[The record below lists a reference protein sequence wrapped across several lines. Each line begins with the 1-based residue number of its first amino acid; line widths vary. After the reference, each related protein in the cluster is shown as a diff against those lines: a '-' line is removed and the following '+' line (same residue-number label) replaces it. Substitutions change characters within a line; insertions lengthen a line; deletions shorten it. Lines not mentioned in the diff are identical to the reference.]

1 MFAWESLRVLCLGGA
16 GQTGQEI
23 GRRLAGLHAE
33 TIIVHDLS
41 LERSEAAINSIRSG
55 VKGDSPT
62 EYVASAGDLFMPG
75 TLNGW
80 EFVACEGPVARA
92 ARETGVRPDAAAR
105 ADLLGRLAHTRLGM
119 FTPATVQ
126 DSLIWNL
133 LDAYRPHV
141 VVDSINTATVLG
153 YAADIIQS
161 GRDVT
166 ALSHRILGI
175 LANGKNDEIPLAD
188 LGARIDALAGDDAH
202 QVQHDLVE
210 MWKTSLGMTA
220 QMDTAC
226 MIRFVQC
233 LHAAFA
239 GDAETKIPEFARY
252 VKVHTTGL
260 GGMGFNIRYTHGDTG
275 EPGLSTKLL
284 GKVCAAGSLT
294 QLLLSL
300 AHTPGCDVRV
310 VVPAAVVG
318 WTMPPD
324 ALVRNRAG
332 EVVPVVDSETLLA
345 CDGSI
350 TLRDALDSA
359 DERVVDVGEDLEIP
373 HLASGENWPYAV
385 EDITAVTALGQMGSI
400 TKEEV
405 AAATIDCIAGDSR
418 YDILAAIDAALL
430 LPTETAA
437 VERDRLL
444 GTCARKHKS
453 GYRFPSVSIGHL
465 GPTTAKLL
473 YEIEIIRAAFETVAR
488 VVEET
493 PTRMALRGCGYIL
506 EDGEGAIL
514 RRQILSLGIPVFLA
528 KGPDRCG
535 VLLGKRVAHPD
546 PRDTDA
552 LARPIDTDDAQVRA
566 WIGSGW
572 VDLTGPRMC
581 FWHDRFREV
590 LDALRNDQAVS
601 RNWFDPDRPFSAGQF
616 LGYLYSISGGQ
627 RREYR

>member
-1 MFAWESLRVLCLGGA
+1 MLCLGGA

-23 GRRLAGLHAE
+23 CRRLADLGVEA
-33 TIIVHDLS
+33 IFVHDLS
-41 LERSEAAINSIRSG
+41 RERSEAAIDAIR
-55 VKGDSPT
+55 GDSAT
-62 EYVASAGDLFMPG
+62 AFVASAGDLFLPG
-75 TLNGW
+75 SLNGW
-80 EFVACEGPVARA
+80 EFVAADGPVSRV
-92 ARETGVRPDAAAR
+92 ARETGTRSDPAGR
-105 ADLLGRLAHTRLGM
+105 ADLLGGLAQNRLGT
-119 FTPATVQ
+119 FTPAIVK

-166 ALSHRILGI
+166 ELSRRILDT
-175 LANGKNDEIPLAD
+175 LAGGTDEPIPVD
-188 LGARIDALAGDDAH
+188 ELGRRIEALAGDDAH
-202 QVQHDLVE
+202 QVQRDLVE
-210 MWKTSLGMTA
+210 MLKTSLGMAA

-239 GDAETKIPEFARY
+239 GDEQVVIPEFARY

-324 ALVRNRAG
+324 AIVRDRAG
-332 EVVPVVDSETLLA
+332 AGVTVVDSETLVA
-345 CDGSI
+345 CDGTGSI
-350 TLRDALDSA
+350 RDALDDA
-359 DERVVDVGEDLEIP
+359 DARVTDVGETLEVP
-373 HLASGENWPYAV
+373 HLASGENRPYAI
-385 EDITAVTALGQMGSI
+385 EEITAVTALGQMGSI

-405 AAATIDCIAGDSR
+405 AAATLDCVAGDSR
-418 YDILAAIDAALL
+418 YDLLAAIDASLL

-444 GTCARKHKS
+444 EICGRKHS
-453 GYRFPSVSIGHL
+453 TGYRFPSVSIGNL

-473 YEIEIIRAAFETVAR
+473 YEIEIIRAAFENVAH
-488 VVEET
+488 VVEQT
-493 PTRMALRGCGYIL
+493 PARMALRGCGYIL
-506 EDGEGAIL
+506 EDREGAIL
-514 RRQILSLGIPVFLA
+514 RRQILSLGIPLFLA

-535 VLLGKRVAHPD
+535 VLLGRRVAFPD
-546 PRDTDA
+546 PRDADA
-552 LARPIDTDDAQVRA
+552 LARPLDPDDPEVRGWIDR
-566 WIGSGW
+566 GW
-572 VDLTGPRMC
+572 VDLTGPRMSW
-581 FWHDRFREV
+581 WHDRFSEV
-590 LDALRNDQAVS
+590 LDALRNDRAVS
-601 RNWFDPDRPFSAGQF
+601 RNWFDPARPFSAGQF
-616 LGYLYSISGGQ
+616 LGYLYSISGGH

>member
-1 MFAWESLRVLCLGGA
+1 
-16 GQTGQEI
+16 
-23 GRRLAGLHAE
+23 
-33 TIIVHDLS
+33 
-41 LERSEAAINSIRSG
+41 
-55 VKGDSPT
+55 
-62 EYVASAGDLFMPG
+62 MPG
-75 TLNGW
+75 SLNGW
-80 EFVACEGPVARA
+80 EFVPCDGPVSRA
-92 ARETGVRPDAAAR
+92 VRETAVRPDPANR
-105 ADLLGRLAHTRLGM
+105 ADVLGSLAASRLGM
-119 FTPATVQ
+119 FTPTVVK

-161 GRDVT
+161 GRHVT
-166 ALSHRILGI
+166 ALSSRILAI
-175 LANGKNDEIPLAD
+175 LAADTNGEIPVDD
-188 LGARIDALAGDDAH
+188 LGPRIDALSGDDAN
-202 QVQHDLVE
+202 QVQRDLVE
-210 MWKTSLGMTA
+210 MLKTSLGMTA

-239 GDAETKIPEFARY
+239 GNEDVAIPEFARY

-324 ALVRNRAG
+324 ALIRDRAG
-332 EVVPVVDSETLLA
+332 AVLPVVDSETLVA
-345 CDGSI
+345 CDGSS
-350 TLRDALDSA
+350 TLQDALDNA
-359 DERVVDVGEDLEIP
+359 DARVVDVGEELEVP

-405 AAATIDCIAGDSR
+405 AAATLDCIAGDSR

-444 GTCARKHKS
+444 GICGRKHS
-453 GYRFPSVSIGHL
+453 TGYRFPSVSIGHL

-473 YEIEIIRAAFETVAR
+473 YEIEIIRASFETVAR

-493 PTRMALRGCGYIL
+493 PSRMALRGCAYIL
-506 EDGEGAIL
+506 EDREGAIL
-514 RRQILSLGIPVFLA
+514 RRQMLSLGIPLFLA

-535 VLLGKRVAHPD
+535 VLLGKRIAHPD
-546 PRDTDA
+546 PRDAEA
-552 LARPIDTDDAQVRA
+552 LARPIDPDDEQVRA
-566 WIGSGW
+566 WIDRGW
-572 VDLTGPRMC
+572 VDLTGPRMSW
-581 FWHDRFREV
+581 WHDRFKEV
-590 LDALRNDQAVS
+590 DAALRNDQVVS

-616 LGYLYSISGGQ
+616 LGYMYSISGGQ
-627 RREYR
+627 RPAYG

>member
-1 MFAWESLRVLCLGGA
+1 MFRWESLRVLCLGGA

-23 GRRLAGLHAE
+23 CRRLAELRAE
-33 TIIVHDLS
+33 TIIVHDLT
-41 LERSEAAINSIRSG
+41 LERAEAAIDTIRAG
-55 VKGDSPT
+55 VCGDSPSA
-62 EYVASAGDLFMPG
+62 YVASAGDLFMPG
-75 TLNGW
+75 ALNGW
-80 EFVACEGPVARA
+80 EFVSCDGPVSRIS
-92 ARETGVRPDAAAR
+92 REAGARPDPAER
-105 ADLLGRLAHTRLGM
+105 ADLLGCLAESRLGM
-119 FTPATVQ
+119 FTPSVVK
-126 DSLIWNL
+126 DSLIWSL

-141 VVDSINTATVLG
+141 VIDSINTATVLG

-166 ALSHRILGI
+166 ALSRRILDT
-175 LANGKNDEIPLAD
+175 LAGGTHEEIPVAE
-188 LGARIDALAGDDAH
+188 LGQRIDALAGDDAH
-202 QVQHDLVE
+202 QVRRDLVA
-210 MWKTSLGMTA
+210 MFKTSLGMTA
-220 QMDTAC
+220 QLDTAC
-226 MIRFVQC
+226 MIRYVQC

-239 GDAETKIPEFARY
+239 GDEQTAIPEFARY

-318 WTMPPD
+318 WTMPDD
-324 ALVRNRAG
+324 AFIRDRAG
-332 EVVPVVDSETLLA
+332 AVLPVVDSETLVP
-345 CDGSI
+345 CDGSSS
-350 TLRDALDSA
+350 LQDALDNSDA
-359 DERVVDVGEDLEIP
+359 RVVDVGEELEVP

-405 AAATIDCIAGDSR
+405 AAATLDCVAGDSR

-444 GTCARKHKS
+444 GQCGRKHPS

-473 YEIEIIRAAFETVAR
+473 YEIEIIRASFETVER
-488 VVEET
+488 VVAET
-493 PTRMALRGCGYIL
+493 PSRMALRGCAYIL
-506 EDGEGAIL
+506 EDREGAIL
-514 RRQILSLGIPVFLA
+514 RRQMLSLGIPLFLA

-535 VLLGKRVAHPD
+535 VLLGKRIAHPD
-546 PRDTDA
+546 PRDAEA
-552 LARPIDTDDAQVRA
+552 LARPIDMDDEQVRG
-566 WIGSGW
+566 WINRGW
-572 VDLTGPRMC
+572 VDLTGPRMSW
-581 FWHDRFREV
+581 WHDRFREV
-590 LDALRNDQAVS
+590 NDALRNDQVVS
-601 RNWFDPDRPFSAGQF
+601 RNWFDPARPFSAGQF
-616 LGYLYSISGGQ
+616 LGYLYSVSGGQ
-627 RREYR
+627 RPAYG